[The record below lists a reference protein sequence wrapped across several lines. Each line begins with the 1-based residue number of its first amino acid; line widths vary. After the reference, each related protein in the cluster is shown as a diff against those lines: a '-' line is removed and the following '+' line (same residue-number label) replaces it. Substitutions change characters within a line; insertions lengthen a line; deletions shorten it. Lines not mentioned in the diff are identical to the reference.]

1 MIIATA
7 GHVDHGKT
15 SLIKQLTGVET
26 DRLEEE
32 QRRGLSIA
40 TGFAYLPRSG
50 KLPLGFIDV
59 PGHQR
64 FMNNMIAGISGI
76 DTGLLVIAADDG
88 PMPQTHEHL
97 DVLELLGVNDL
108 MVVISKI
115 DRVDSKRLTQLTQD
129 LSATFAGRPWTNPP
143 LLPVS
148 SVDGSGIDALK
159 SELLARADKVEA
171 HSATGCFRLSI
182 DRAFSAKGAGLIV
195 TGTVAA
201 GRISVGDSL
210 TLLPQ
215 ELNVRV
221 RGIRVHDQESETAM
235 AGQRCALNLVGK
247 IDTSSIEKGD
257 WLVQPGAGPATRQLD
272 VTFSMLASAPFALKH
287 YAPIKLHIGAK
298 RIAGRIAFLNP
309 DQTGKRLQPG
319 DSCFAQLQLE
329 QDVAS
334 YRGERFL
341 LRDYA
346 EDVILGG
353 GKVLDPA
360 AQKYGKPQPRRM
372 NYLNAM
378 AAASVTQA
386 LSELMAQHQL
396 VNLDRFGQSCN
407 LLPEDI
413 GDLLVAAGRPF
424 TAEGVHWMA
433 SVERWR
439 NTRKEVIAVIEKWHA
454 SNPELAGIKVGD
466 VQSALVQ
473 RIEPTLL
480 MAVIT
485 DQLQKKELVL
495 NEGRISRPSFKPA
508 VDALSGAHWQQVQQL
523 LRRCGNRIPLLSQIS
538 EQLGIEQ
545 DVVEK
550 IMKSAERRHN
560 VHKLSPRRYALPE
573 QLYNLAMQLNAAQ
586 ESESPITVVTMKNL
600 FDTGRN
606 LTVEILEYFDGIRYT
621 ARRDNER
628 VVLNAELP
636 AQLFNR

>member
-32 QRRGLSIA
+32 QRRGLSIT
-40 TGFAYLPRSG
+40 TGFAYLPRSD

-97 DVLELLGVNDL
+97 DVLELLGVKDL

-115 DRVDSKRLTQLTQD
+115 DRVDSHRLTQLTQD

-143 LLPVS
+143 LFPVS

-159 SELLARADKVEA
+159 NELLAGANKVEA
-171 HSATGCFRLSI
+171 HPATGCFRLSI

-210 TLLPQ
+210 KLLPQ
-215 ELNVRV
+215 DLEVRV
-221 RGIRVHDQESETAM
+221 RGIRVHDQESETAS

-247 IDTSSIEKGD
+247 IDTGSIEKGD

-298 RIAGRIAFLNP
+298 RIAGRIAFLNS

-360 AQKYGKPQPRRM
+360 AQKYGKPQPQRM

-439 NTRKEVIAVIEKWHA
+439 NTRKEVMAVIEKWHA

-466 VQSALVQ
+466 IQSALVQ

-485 DQLQKKELVL
+485 DQLQQKELVL

-508 VDALSGAHWQQVQQL
+508 VDALSGAHWEQVQQL

-560 VHKLSPRRYALPE
+560 VHKVSPRRYALPE

-586 ESESPITVVTMKNL
+586 ESESPITVITMKNL

-606 LTVEILEYFDGIRYT
+606 LTVEILEYFDGIRFT

>member
-32 QRRGLSIA
+32 QRRGLSIT

-76 DTGLLVIAADDG
+76 DTGLLVVAADDG

-115 DRVDSKRLTQLTQD
+115 DRVDSKRLAQLTQD
-129 LSATFAGRPWTNPP
+129 LSATFAGRPWANPP
-143 LLPVS
+143 PFSVS
-148 SVDGSGIDALK
+148 SVDGSGIDALRN
-159 SELLARADKVEA
+159 ELLARADKVEA

-215 ELNVRV
+215 DLNVRV

-319 DSCFAQLQLE
+319 DICFAQLQLE

-360 AQKYGKPQPRRM
+360 AQKYGKPQPQRM

-424 TAEGVHWMA
+424 SAEGVHWMA

-439 NTRKEVIAVIEKWHA
+439 NTRKEVMAVIEKWHA